1 MRTRERAVRA
11 LRKMILIYCEGETER
26 IYFEQMKILK
36 RSKMISVKIKN
47 VKRSALKLAQHAYRD
62 ASYQPFDEVWIVFDK
77 DDLTEQQL
85 EEVNEFCLRHQIHI
99 AYTNEAFEL
108 WLLLH
113 FEQIDVTKVYPRAL
127 LNEKM
132 GDHLEVSRYLRNKA
146 NAEVIAPI
154 ALRHEVALKNCTEMM
169 ALRNTESRD
178 NPYCNLHEM
187 IHHIF

>member
-169 ALRNTESRD
+169 ALRNTESKD

>member
-1 MRTRERAVRA
+1 MRTRERGSLA
-11 LRKMILIYCEGETER
+11 LRKTILIYCEGETER

-36 RSKMISVKIKN
+36 RSKMVSVKIKN

-62 ASYQPFDEVWIVFDK
+62 SSYQPFDEVWIVFDK
-77 DDLTEQQL
+77 DDLTEKQL
-85 EEVNEFCLRHQIHI
+85 EEVNAFCEQHSIQI

-113 FEQIDVTKVYPRAL
+113 FEQVDVTQVYPRAL

-132 GDHLEVSRYLRNKA
+132 EQHLQVARYLRNKA

-154 ALRHEVALKNCTEMM
+154 ALRHEVALQNCTEMM
-169 ALRNTESRD
+169 ELRDCDSRD

-187 IHHIF
+187 LQQVF

>member
-1 MRTRERAVRA
+1 MRTRERGNRA
-11 LRKMILIYCEGETER
+11 LRKTILIYCEGETER

-36 RSKMISVKIKN
+36 RSKMVSVKIKN

-62 ASYQPFDEVWIVFDK
+62 SSYQPFDEVWIVFDK
-77 DDLTEQQL
+77 DDLTDRQL
-85 EEVNEFCLRHQIHI
+85 DEVNDFCKEHNIQI

-113 FEQIDVTKVYPRAL
+113 FEQVDVKEVYPRAV

-132 GDHLEVSRYLRNKA
+132 EQHLQVARYIRNKG

-154 ALRHEVALKNCTEMM
+154 ALRHEVAMRNCLEMM
-169 ALRNTESRD
+169 NLRNTDSRD
-178 NPYCNLHEM
+178 NPYCNVHDMLRY
-187 IHHIF
+187 IF

>member
-1 MRTRERAVRA
+1 MKMRERGSLA
-11 LRKMILIYCEGETER
+11 LRKTILIYCEGETER

-36 RSKMISVKIKN
+36 RSKMVSVKIKN

-62 ASYQPFDEVWIVFDK
+62 SSYQPFDEVWVVFDK
-77 DDLTEQQL
+77 DDLTEKQL
-85 EEVNEFCLRHQIHI
+85 EEVNDFCERHEILI

-113 FEQIDVTKVYPRAL
+113 FEQIDVTQVYPRAL

-132 GDHLEVSRYLRNKA
+132 GDYLNVARYFRNKG

-154 ALRHEVALKNCTEMM
+154 ALRHEIAMKNCSEMM
-169 ALRNTESRD
+169 ALRNSDSRD

-187 IHHIF
+187 IRNVF